1 MVPNTAPAIPF
12 SQAGNSLPTASL
24 SGLLIAC
31 VLLALA
37 FAALWY
43 ARRRGWFGLV
53 AKPSRALN
61 PGRLAVRERIRISAT
76 CNAFVLGEGDERI
89 MVVESR
95 HPVQVHAW
103 PTNTGGDKP

>member
-1 MVPNTAPAIPF
+1 MAPNTAPAIPF
-12 SQAGNSLPTASL
+12 SQTGNSLPTASL

-43 ARRRGWFGLV
+43 ARLRGWVGLV
-53 AKPSRALN
+53 TKPSQALN
-61 PGRLAVRERIRISAT
+61 PGRLAVRERIRLSAT
-76 CNAFVLGEGDERI
+76 CCAFVLGEGEERFV
-89 MVVESR
+89 VVESR

-103 PTNTGGDKP
+103 PVKAGGNQS